1 MKIYTVKEFASLI
14 GKTVNTLDRWDKSG
28 KFKAKRLPSG
38 GKFYTEE
45 DYQIIVQGQVNGGE
59 Q

>member
-1 MKIYTVKEFASLI
+1 MEIYKVKEFAKLI
-14 GKTVNTLDRWDKSG
+14 GKSVNTLDRWDKSG

-38 GKFYTEE
+38 RKFYTEE
-45 DYQIIVQGQVNGGE
+45 DYQIIVQGQVSGGE